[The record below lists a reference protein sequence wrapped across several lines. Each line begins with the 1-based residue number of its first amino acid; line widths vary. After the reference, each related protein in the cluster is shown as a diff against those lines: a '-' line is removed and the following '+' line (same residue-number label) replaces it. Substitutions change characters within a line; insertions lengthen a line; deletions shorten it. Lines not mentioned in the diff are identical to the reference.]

1 MCCNWISESFIKL
14 SRSFQCKFA
23 ILIEFL
29 LDRLNFLHESRNFYF
44 SPANGDGKNPEILG
58 KTPSLPPEKWQQ
70 ISRRVS
76 FCRACMTAATRSERA
91 SLKPEGETRGKKSLQ
106 KSARHNIVI
115 NLMCINLWLDS
126 NNAVDVRCGSDWTMR
141 KNVCWCQPSTAIG
154 NAKQGN
160 ATSTDM
166 LPTRVRKGRVEFNFQ
181 FRMNRRTVPLCF
193 FCFRSHSPKKNV
205 NFAHMR
211 HPPPRFSTLF

>member
-1 MCCNWISESFIKL
+1 MIDLVFFMKVVTFTLHPLTATEKSENIRENTEL
-14 SRSFQCKFA
+14 T
-23 ILIEFL
+23 L
-29 LDRLNFLHESRNFYF
+29 
-44 SPANGDGKNPEILG
+44 
-58 KTPSLPPEKWQQ
+58 EKSQQ

-76 FCRACMTAATRSERA
+76 FCLPCMIAAARRA
-91 SLKPEGETRGKKSLQ
+91 SLPPEGEIQEKKSQQ

-115 NLMCINLWLDS
+115 NSMCINLWLDS
-126 NNAVDVRCGSDWTMR
+126 NNAVDVLCGTDWTMR
-141 KNVCWCQPSTAIG
+141 KNVCWSQPSTAIA

-181 FRMNRRTVPLCF
+181 FQMNRHTVPLCF

-205 NFAHMR
+205 NFTHMR
-211 HPPPRFSTLF
+211 HPPPRSPTLF